1 MVGATSGESLQLKHD
16 DVLTSVS
23 ILLWSSAD
31 KRGLTEINAEEA
43 WRIADRVM
51 VTARVTS
58 LSPVDLDEALVLAG
72 LGSSNLDA
80 DRWRRDSETLMADPS
95 LGGVLI
101 ARNSGGSVCGL
112 LRYWIVSA
120 GEARPSLQVERL
132 VAFDLMHPQSV
143 ADALIA
149 EATRLARLRDCES
162 LRLVRP
168 LGAPSETAA
177 LVLASGV
184 ADLHSVF

>member
-1 MVGATSGESLQLKHD
+1 
-16 DVLTSVS
+16 
-23 ILLWSSAD
+23 
-31 KRGLTEINAEEA
+31 
-43 WRIADRVM
+43 M

-58 LSPVDLDEALVLAG
+58 LSPADLHEALVLAE
-72 LGSSNLDA
+72 LGSSDFDA
-80 DRWRRDSETLMADPS
+80 GRWRLDSEALMADPT

-112 LRYWIVSA
+112 LRYRIISA
-120 GEARPSLQVERL
+120 EDVRPSLQVERL

-149 EATRLARLRDCES
+149 EVMRLARLRDCES

-168 LGAPSETAA
+168 LDTPSETAA